1 MPDDRRRDGARPSDA
16 TRAGG
21 GAEDFTS
28 FIVSLGAAAL
38 HHLGA
43 IPDPE
48 GQDVPVNLD
57 LAKYNIDI
65 MGVLREKTRG
75 NLTPAEEQVFER
87 LLYDVRM
94 RYLAA
99 LKSAEVSEDLEQE

>member
-1 MPDDRRRDGARPSDA
+1 MTTKTMTDKPRAPAESVGGVPPEGEVSDFA
-16 TRAGG
+16 
-21 GAEDFTS
+21 S
-28 FIVSLGAAAL
+28 FIISLGAAAL
-38 HHLGA
+38 HHLGV

-48 GQDVPVNLD
+48 GHPSEVNLQ

-75 NLTPAEEQVFER
+75 NLTPAEERVFER

-94 RYLAA
+94 KYVDAQRNRP
-99 LKSAEVSEDLEQE
+99 